1 VKNIQ
6 AAKVKKK
13 KTIFQKIQSIE
24 SRPNGFPHVVRK
36 QQQQQSKDVV

>member
-6 AAKVKKK
+6 AAKVKK
-13 KTIFQKIQSIE
+13 TFFQKIQSIE